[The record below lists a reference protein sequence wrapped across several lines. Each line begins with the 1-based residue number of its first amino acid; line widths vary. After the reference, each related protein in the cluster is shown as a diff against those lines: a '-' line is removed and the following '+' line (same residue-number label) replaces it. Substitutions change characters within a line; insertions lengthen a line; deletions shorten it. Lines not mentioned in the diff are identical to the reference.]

1 MRDKGKSYVYIL
13 TNKSFRDNLLKI
25 GVSDKPMDELIEWL
39 DNEDLPDPY
48 DPFAIVQTEEANMLE
63 GAFHRLLDH
72 FKDCHCNSEFGFYI
86 LPPEQALG
94 SLFTLVIELGIK
106 DAVVLRYD
114 DGVPSQVFPPT
125 DALQAQLEDM
135 PDKD

>member
-25 GVSDKPMDELIEWL
+25 GVSDMPIDELIEWL

-63 GAFHRLLDH
+63 N
-72 FKDCHCNSEFGFYI
+72 DCHLSKLWGACLPSSSNS
-86 LPPEQALG
+86 ALRML
-94 SLFTLVIELGIK
+94 SC
-106 DAVVLRYD
+106 
-114 DGVPSQVFPPT
+114 
-125 DALQAQLEDM
+125 
-135 PDKD
+135 

>member
-48 DPFAIVQTEEANMLE
+48 GPFAIVQTEEANMLE
-63 GAFHRLLDH
+63 NAFHRRSEH

-114 DGVPSQVFPPT
+114 GAAPRQLFPRI
-125 DALQAQLEDM
+125 DALQVQLEDM
-135 PDKD
+135 QDKD

>member
-1 MRDKGKSYVYIL
+1 MKDKGKSYVYIL

-63 GAFHRLLDH
+63 EAFYRKLDSYEEWQY
-72 FKDCHCNSEFGFYI
+72 NTEYGFYI

-114 DGVPSQVFPPT
+114 EGAPRQVYPLV
-125 DALQAQLEDM
+125 DVLQAQLEDM

>member
-1 MRDKGKSYVYIL
+1 MRDEGKSYVYIL

-25 GVSDKPMDELIEWL
+25 GVSDMPIDELIEWL

-63 GAFHRLLDH
+63 NAFHRLLDH

-114 DGVPSQVFPPT
+114 DGVPSQVFPPA

>member
-25 GVSDKPMDELIEWL
+25 GVSDMPTDELIEWL

-114 DGVPSQVFPPT
+114 DGVPSQVFPPA

>member
-13 TNKSFRDNLLKI
+13 TNNSFRDNLLKI

-114 DGVPSQVFPPT
+114 DGVPSQVFPPA

>member
-63 GAFHRLLDH
+63 NAFIGCRTISRIATAAANLV
-72 FKDCHCNSEFGFYI
+72 FTYCHLSKLWEACLPSSSNS
-86 LPPEQALG
+86 ALRML
-94 SLFTLVIELGIK
+94 SC
-106 DAVVLRYD
+106 
-114 DGVPSQVFPPT
+114 
-125 DALQAQLEDM
+125 
-135 PDKD
+135 

>member
-1 MRDKGKSYVYIL
+1 MIEEEKSYIYIL

-86 LPPEQALG
+86 LPPELAFG
-94 SLFTLVIELGIK
+94 ILFELVFEQNVD
-106 DAVVLRYD
+106 DAVVIMYKD
-114 DGVPSQVFPPT
+114 EVPRQLFPPVN
-125 DALQAQLEDM
+125 AL
-135 PDKD
+135 

>member
-13 TNKSFRDNLLKI
+13 TNNSFRDNLLKI
-25 GVSDKPMDELIEWL
+25 GVSDKPMDELIKWL

-94 SLFTLVIELGIK
+94 SLFTFVIELGIK

-114 DGVPSQVFPPT
+114 DGVPSQVFPPIDT
-125 DALQAQLEDM
+125 LQALLEDM
-135 PDKD
+135 PDKH

>member
-63 GAFHRLLDH
+63 EAFHRLLDH

-114 DGVPSQVFPPT
+114 DGVPSQVFPPVEASQYQMT
-125 DALQAQLEDM
+125 ESSDQE
-135 PDKD
+135 

>member
-1 MRDKGKSYVYIL
+1 MRDEGKSYVYIL

-25 GVSDKPMDELIEWL
+25 GVSDMPIDELIERL

-114 DGVPSQVFPPT
+114 DGAPSRVFPPIDT
-125 DALQAQLEDM
+125 LQALLEDM

>member
-13 TNKSFRDNLLKI
+13 TNNSFRDNLLKI
-25 GVSDKPMDELIEWL
+25 GVSDKPMDELIKWL

-114 DGVPSQVFPPT
+114 DGVPSQVFPPA
-125 DALQAQLEDM
+125 DALHAQLEDM

>member
-25 GVSDKPMDELIEWL
+25 GVSDKPMDELIKWL

-63 GAFHRLLDH
+63 NGFHRLLDH
-72 FKDCHCNSEFGFYI
+72 FKDCHCSSEFGFYI
-86 LPPEQALG
+86 LPPE
-94 SLFTLVIELGIK
+94 
-106 DAVVLRYD
+106 
-114 DGVPSQVFPPT
+114 
-125 DALQAQLEDM
+125 
-135 PDKD
+135 

>member
-1 MRDKGKSYVYIL
+1 MKDKGKSYVYIL

-48 DPFAIVQTEEANMLE
+48 APFAIVQTEEANMLE
-63 GAFHRLLDH
+63 NAFHRLSDH
-72 FKDCHCNSEFGFYI
+72 FKDCQYNSEFGFYI
-86 LPPEQALG
+86 LPPEQVLG

-114 DGVPSQVFPPT
+114 EGAPRQVYPPV
-125 DALQAQLEDM
+125 DVLQAQLEDM

>member
-25 GVSDKPMDELIEWL
+25 GVSDKPMDELIKWL

-106 DAVVLRYD
+106 DAVVLRFD
-114 DGVPSQVFPPT
+114 DSTPRQVFPPVKASQYPVT
-125 DALQAQLEDM
+125 EAADQE
-135 PDKD
+135 

>member
-13 TNKSFRDNLLKI
+13 TNNSFRDNLLKI
-25 GVSDKPMDELIEWL
+25 GVSDKPMDELIKWL

-63 GAFHRLLDH
+63 NAFHRLSDH

-114 DGVPSQVFPPT
+114 DGVPSQVFPPA